1 MARLPQVR
9 HPDLLVGME
18 THDDAGVFRLGPDL
32 ALIQTVDFFTPI
44 VDDPFE
50 FGAIAAAN
58 AFSDV
63 YAMGGTPR
71 TALNLVGWPQ
81 GELPWDVLG
90 EILKGAHEVVDETG
104 AVLAGGHSVKAPE
117 LFFGLSVTGTVHPDR
132 IVTNAGARPG
142 DVLFL
147 TKPIGTGILTTALK
161 NGNLS
166 RETLALVTATM
177 RRLNAAA
184 AEAMVEVGVSAAT
197 DVTGF
202 GLLGHLLEMARGS
215 RAAVEIDA
223 SRVPI
228 LQGAMEHVRAGD
240 KPGGLGAN
248 RLYASPAVEGAEGID
263 PALLDL
269 LYDPQTSGGLLISVP
284 EDRADRMQTA
294 LARHGVAGAA
304 RIGRVI
310 GEGRGT
316 IRLIARTA

>member
-1 MARLPQVR
+1 
-9 HPDLLVGME
+9 ME

-90 EILKGAHEVVDETG
+90 EILKGAHEVVHEAG

>member
-1 MARLPQVR
+1 
-9 HPDLLVGME
+9 ME

-44 VDDPFE
+44 VDDPFD

-63 YAMGGTPR
+63 YAMGGKPR

-90 EILKGAHEVVDETG
+90 EILKGAHEVVHEAG

-132 IVTNAGARPG
+132 VVTNSGARPG

-161 NGNLS
+161 KGNLS
-166 RETLALVTATM
+166 REALALVTATM
-177 RRLNAAA
+177 RRLNSAA
-184 AEAMVEVGVSAAT
+184 AEAMVEIGVSAGT

-202 GLLGHLLEMARGS
+202 GLLGHLLEMAKGS
-215 RAAVEIDA
+215 RVVVDLDA
-223 SRVPI
+223 WRVPI
-228 LQGAMEHVRAGD
+228 LPEAMDHARAGD

-248 RLYASPAVEGAEGID
+248 RLYASPSVEGAAAID
-263 PALLDL
+263 PPLLDL

-284 EDRADRMQTA
+284 EERADRLQVA
-294 LARHGVAGAA
+294 IASRGVSEAA
-304 RIGRVI
+304 RIGRIV
-310 GEGRGT
+310 GPGKGT
-316 IRLIARTA
+316 IRLTTR

>member
-1 MARLPQVR
+1 
-9 HPDLLVGME
+9 ME
-18 THDDAGVFRLGPDL
+18 THDDAGVFRLAPDL
-32 ALIQTVDFFTPI
+32 ALIQTVDFFTAI

-63 YAMGGTPR
+63 YAMGGVPR

-81 GELPWDVLG
+81 GELPWDVLR
-90 EILKGAHEVVDETG
+90 EILKGAHEVVHEAG

-117 LFFGLSVTGTVHPDR
+117 LFFGLSVTGTVHPDH
-132 IVTNAGARPG
+132 IVTNAGACPG
-142 DVLFL
+142 DLLFL

-161 NGNLS
+161 KGTLS
-166 RETLALVTATM
+166 RETLATVTATM

-184 AEAMVEVGVSAAT
+184 AEAMVEVGANAAT

-215 RAAVEIDA
+215 GVTVEIDA
-223 SRVPI
+223 SSVPI
-228 LQGAMEHVRAGD
+228 LPSAIEHARAGD

-248 RLYASPAVEGAEGID
+248 RLYASPSIEGASLID
-263 PALLDL
+263 PVLLDL

-284 EDRADRMQTA
+284 EDRADRMAAA
-294 LARHGVAGAA
+294 LAQHGVEGSA
-304 RIGRVI
+304 RIGRFI
-310 GEGRGT
+310 QKGNGT
-316 IRLIARTA
+316 IRLLARPS